1 MRIDLGDANEGLGN
15 LKKKIFSPDIS
26 ERSENSQQAIEV
38 RVHQRDKKKIQK
50 AKKYRKPT
58 SFLTRKPQH

>member
-38 RVHQRDKKKIQK
+38 GAHQRDKKKIQ
-50 AKKYRKPT
+50 
-58 SFLTRKPQH
+58 